1 MNNSPMVLPLSLGP
15 PIIKCDNS
23 RCQFLYIGYVVELAT
38 TIIHKLSVVV
48 LWQSDYTHSN
58 LIVNITGAMRSY
70 HFWTAE
76 AMSVG
81 L

>member
-1 MNNSPMVLPLSLGP
+1 M
-15 PIIKCDNS
+15 CDNS
-23 RCQFLYIGYVVELAT
+23 RCQFHYIGYVEELAT

-58 LIVNITGAMRSY
+58 LIVNIMGAMRGY

-76 AMSVG
+76 AMSMG
-81 L
+81 LWLDF